1 MPFRCHSSDKRHDE
15 LLDADYNRLER
26 NGLDVEL
33 VLPDEGSPLALL
45 GFVLKERSRERSWRE
60 VLDSLASRP
69 ANGELL
75 TENTMPMVGSSI

>member
-15 LLDADYNRLER
+15 LLDAAYNRLER

-45 GFVLKERSRERSWRE
+45 GFVLKERSRERSWRCGRE
-60 VLDSLASRP
+60 PGLAPLECPHDRFREDLSL
-69 ANGELL
+69 E
-75 TENTMPMVGSSI
+75 